1 MVISHNLIAMNAQH
15 QFNIVSNAKK
25 NSTKKLSSGYRI
37 NQAADDAAGL
47 SISEKMRNKI
57 RGLDQGSENIQ
68 DGISLLQVAD
78 GALEEVQALLRRM
91 TALSIK
97 AANDTNTPEERHAI
111 QQEIQEISNEIT
123 RIGRNTSFNDLLLFD
138 DMYGK
143 DVAGSV
149 TNLVSSPA
157 AETGYLTEAIKVGPY
172 WFPSASIDFS
182 NINETNIQKLDEQG
196 FSFCC
201 SRACKE
207 VFNFT
212 FKLDGTPSS
221 ASNLVG
227 KVKHDY
233 DIDISQCKSGKDIVD
248 TIYSY
253 VSGHLPSGNGNDAKP
268 VNKLPGC
275 LPVSHSNYMIKSD
288 DGNKMIIYANTRITS
303 SGLFAADGYTS
314 EEAAK
319 KAFPSTVPR
328 IPAWSGSIDC
338 SQLLSIVEDE
348 KINEM
353 NIQCSNNVD
362 DCKTIYTHRMNA
374 MILGVSSLNVSTAQ
388 GATKALDKIKN
399 ASKKISE
406 QRSELGAFQNQLE
419 HSYQINQLTEGNTQS
434 SESLIR
440 DTDISKEMLE
450 YSKQNI
456 LEQVGMAMMAQANQN
471 KQGVLLLL

>member
-1 MVISHNLIAMNAQH
+1 MNAQH

-37 NQAADDAAGL
+37 NQASDDAAGL

-57 RGLDQGSENIQ
+57 RELDQGTENIQ

-91 TALSIK
+91 TELSIK

-123 RIGRNTSFNDLLLFD
+123 RIGRNTSYNDLLLFD
-138 DMYGK
+138 DMHRT
-143 DVAGSV
+143 DMAGSV

-182 NINETNIQKLDEQG
+182 NINETNIQKLDDQG

-201 SRACKE
+201 SRGCNE

-233 DIDISQCKSGKDIVD
+233 VVDISQCKTGKDIID

-253 VSGHLPSGNGNDAKP
+253 VSAHLPTGNSPDN
-268 VNKLPGC
+268 VNQLPGC
-275 LPVSHSNYMIKSD
+275 LAVSHSNNMIKSD
-288 DGNKMIIYANTRITS
+288 DGNKLIIYANRRITP
-303 SGLFAADGYTS
+303 SGSFAADGYTS

-319 KAFPSTVPR
+319 KAYPSTAPG
-328 IPAWSGSIDC
+328 IMNWAGNIDC
-338 SQLLSIVEDE
+338 SQLLNIVEDE
-348 KINEM
+348 KINEI

-362 DCKTIYTHRMNA
+362 NCKTIYTHRMNA

-419 HSYQINQLTEGNTQS
+419 HSYQINQLTEENTQS
-434 SESLIR
+434 SESQIR